1 MATPDYKTTRPWLRQ
16 TKDESRKTKGRAK
29 PELWNYGLME
39 LWIYGTTELWIYGT
53 TELWNYGITDRA
65 KWLKAHGS

>member
-29 PELWNYGLME
+29 PELWNYG
-39 LWIYGTTELWIYGT
+39 TTDLRNCGQGGSR
-53 TELWNYGITDRA
+53 LV
-65 KWLKAHGS
+65 AHGS